1 GVRSQRTD
9 IHRGSTW
16 TVQLLEGHEQRIKDM
31 TRFPQ
36 DAFLDLL
43 NWLKGHT
50 NLDDSNLVSAE
61 EKLFMFLYIVAHGT
75 KFRVIA
81 ELFQH
86 SMDTVHKVF
95 YEILDGLLHLH
106 KEIVKPPPD
115 KMPDAIERDDK
126 LWPWFADCSR

>member
-1 GVRSQRTD
+1 MA
-9 IHRGSTW
+9 
-16 TVQLLEGHEQRIKDM
+16 QLLEGHEQRIKDM

-36 DAFLDLL
+36 EAFLDLL

-50 NLDDSNLVSAE
+50 DLDDSNLVSAE

-86 SMDTVHKVF
+86 SMDTGF
-95 YEILDGLLHLH
+95 L
-106 KEIVKPPPD
+106 
-115 KMPDAIERDDK
+115 RD
-126 LWPWFADCSR
+126 P

>member
-1 GVRSQRTD
+1 
-9 IHRGSTW
+9 
-16 TVQLLEGHEQRIKDM
+16 M

-36 DAFLDLL
+36 EAFLDLL

-50 NLDDSNLVSAE
+50 DLDDSNLVSAE

-86 SMDTVHKVF
+86 
-95 YEILDGLLHLH
+95 
-106 KEIVKPPPD
+106 
-115 KMPDAIERDDK
+115 
-126 LWPWFADCSR
+126 CSRQQQDEDHILAGGRS